1 MCEPVSDHVTIP
13 ARSSSPMVARMISDP
28 DPDIDPDAK
37 RIVEKHGAVVI
48 NNAAI
53 DAALRADRARA
64 AGDAEEA
71 AFWRRAADGLDELL
85 QAAQVPRQ
93 PGH

>member
-1 MCEPVSDHVTIP
+1 
-13 ARSSSPMVARMISDP
+13 MVAQMVSDP

-37 RIVEKHGAVVI
+37 AIVERHGENVI
-48 NNAAI
+48 NNVAI

-64 AGDAEEA
+64 AGDEEEA
-71 AFWRRAADGLDELL
+71 AFWRRAADGLEEML
-85 QAAQVPRQ
+85 QAAGVPRQ

>member
-1 MCEPVSDHVTIP
+1 
-13 ARSSSPMVARMISDP
+13 MVSDP

-37 RIVEKHGAVVI
+37 AIVERHGENVI
-48 NNAAI
+48 NNVAI

-71 AFWRRAADGLDELL
+71 AFWRRAADGLHELL
-85 QAAQVPRQ
+85 NAAQVPRER
-93 PGH
+93 PH